1 MELSLRSLFE
11 KPTVTALAGD
21 VVQRIAERANHDDL
35 ASRLAEVEG
44 LSFRIR
50 KHSVFWI
57 PKLSISNLGNQH
69 IGSPLLS
76 ARIPMATLSR
86 SVI

>member
-44 LSFRIR
+44 LSDKEAQR
-50 KHSVFWI
+50 
-57 PKLSISNLGNQH
+57 
-69 IGSPLLS
+69 LLDTQ
-76 ARIPMATLSR
+76 ALDK
-86 SVI
+86 